1 MPPQAFATVE
11 AGSPGVIATLVGAL
25 MSGFGRPSSVGP
37 SEEYD
42 SCSSVVTSNAATE
55 NAPRASPGVGE
66 LEAVTCAV
74 GDRSMRQ

>member
-1 MPPQAFATVE
+1 MK
-11 AGSPGVIATLVGAL
+11 TLVGAA
-25 MSGFGRPSSVGP
+25 MSGLGRPSSVGP

-42 SCSSVVTSNAATE
+42 SCCSVVAWNAATE

-66 LEAVTCAV
+66 LEAVTRAP